1 MLYRD
6 LDVRIAVSCSP
17 HDTDTRGVAEVKEIA
32 EEMCRG
38 ISLRSVSSYR
48 LSCSLLY
55 VAVYT
60 LPACIEILQT
70 SLSTSHICVCVL
82 QWCKQ

>member
-17 HDTDTRGVAEVKEIA
+17 HSTDARGVTRMREVA

-38 ISLRSVSSYR
+38 MSFRCIYLVK
-48 LSCSLLY
+48 LSASIHCNARMQVVCQLLHL
-55 VAVYT
+55 A
-60 LPACIEILQT
+60 
-70 SLSTSHICVCVL
+70 
-82 QWCKQ
+82 

>member
-1 MLYRD
+1 MPYRD

-38 ISLRSVSSYR
+38 MSLRCVRCVSRYI
-48 LSCSLLY
+48 LS
-55 VAVYT
+55 
-60 LPACIEILQT
+60 
-70 SLSTSHICVCVL
+70 
-82 QWCKQ
+82 

>member
-17 HDTDTRGVAEVKEIA
+17 HDTDARGVTRMREVA

-38 ISLRSVSSYR
+38 MSFRCIAILILVK
-48 LSCSLLY
+48 LSAFINLCSILHVVVHTY
-55 VAVYT
+55 VASSDYN
-60 LPACIEILQT
+60 
-70 SLSTSHICVCVL
+70 
-82 QWCKQ
+82 